1 MRQPR
6 KSLTEGPILK
16 VLLALSLPII
26 GINLLQTGYQLVDA
40 FWVGRL
46 GANAVAAVSISFPI
60 NFLLISLSSGFA
72 FAGAILVAQY
82 AGAKNLKMVNH
93 VATQTLAMGF
103 IIASVISF
111 TAYQLSPQI
120 LTAIGVEEVIFDD
133 ANMFQRTIFI
143 GLVFNFGFIMVES
156 LFRGIGEIK
165 IPLYINGATLLLNFF
180 LDPLLIYGW
189 GPIEAYGVRGAA
201 ISTLFTQFLA
211 ITIGLLVM
219 FKGKTE
225 FELKLKGFSFDFPLL
240 RRAFNIGFPSSIEI
254 SARAFGL
261 TMMTVLVAQFGTD
274 VLAAYGVGSRLIS
287 FVIIIGLGLS
297 KASTTLVGQNMGA
310 QLVDRAEK
318 TTNYA
323 SLMGLFGL
331 TIVGLIFFVFADSL
345 VRTFLTGDEN
355 VIQMGVDFMK
365 ITALSFGFM
374 GMQMA
379 LIGALRGSGNT
390 VASMILTI
398 IGIWVIQ
405 FPLAWYLSNFT
416 SLGYEGI
423 WWSFPISYLLPALI
437 TLAWFK
443 TGIWKRKQIINPA

>member
-93 VATQTLAMGF
+93 VAMQTLAMGF

>member
-93 VATQTLAMGF
+93 VAIQTLAMAF

-120 LTAIGVEEVIFDD
+120 LKAIGVEEVIFND

-156 LFRGIGEIK
+156 LFRGIGEIR
-165 IPLYINGATLLLNFF
+165 IPLYINGTTLLLNFF
-180 LDPLLIYGW
+180 LDPLFIYGW

-211 ITIGLLVM
+211 ITIGLFVM

-240 RRAFNIGFPSSIEI
+240 RKAFNIGFPSSIEI

-261 TMMTVLVAQFGTD
+261 TMMTVLVAQFGTE

-297 KASTTLVGQNMGA
+297 KACTTLVGQNMGA
-310 QLVDRAEK
+310 RLIDRAEK

-323 SLMGLFGL
+323 SLIGFVGL
-331 TIVGLIFFVFADSL
+331 TLVGLVFFVFADPL
-345 VRTFLTGDEN
+345 VRAFLTGDED

-390 VASMILTI
+390 VASMMFTI

-405 FPLAWYLSNFT
+405 FPLAWYLSHFT

-423 WWSFPISYLLPALI
+423 WWSFPISYLLPSLI
-437 TLAWFK
+437 TLLWFK